1 MKPHPEPLRLAL
13 RQMELD
19 PEACVYVGD
28 SPQDVEMARR
38 AGVRAIGVLGPFPTE
53 KRLRAAKP
61 EFLMDSLEELPDLL
75 KKLSRG

>member
-1 MKPHPEPLRLAL
+1 
-13 RQMELD
+13 
-19 PEACVYVGD
+19 
-28 SPQDVEMARR
+28 
-38 AGVRAIGVLGPFPTE
+38 VLGPFPTE